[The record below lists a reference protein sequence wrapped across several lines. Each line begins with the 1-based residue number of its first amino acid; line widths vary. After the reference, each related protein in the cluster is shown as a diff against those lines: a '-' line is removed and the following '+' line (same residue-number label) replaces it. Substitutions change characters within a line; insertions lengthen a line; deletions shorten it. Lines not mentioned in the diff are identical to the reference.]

1 MDTFRVLQIDRAG
14 WESYSI
20 QTGSRRHIS
29 AIQPTFT
36 LHFPTCSCC
45 ESAENLKPVSKRPI
59 FLCRSEYSLCRRT
72 RTSTAT
78 YEFGLSCVCNH
89 GTVNCNQI
97 FRGLKIHIFICI
109 QKDFSQETLEHILCV
124 LIWSERLGAQPEEE
138 ARGSDEQMLARVS
151 RSIVSCEGNHETV
164 SQFRFVTSKICFH
177 TDFHYQLSQNFNS
190 DIFFIQLNIPLSFWC
205 ILICIY

>member
-1 MDTFRVLQIDRAG
+1 MSHSRSSVAESELSSWIFLQSKWTHLGFYKLTELD
-14 WESYSI
+14 ESHTVFKLGHGETYFS
-20 QTGSRRHIS
+20 QQL
-29 AIQPTFT
+29 QPTFT

-124 LIWSERLGAQPEEE
+124 LI
-138 ARGSDEQMLARVS
+138 
-151 RSIVSCEGNHETV
+151 
-164 SQFRFVTSKICFH
+164 
-177 TDFHYQLSQNFNS
+177 
-190 DIFFIQLNIPLSFWC
+190 
-205 ILICIY
+205 

>member
-1 MDTFRVLQIDRAG
+1 MRVIQ
-14 WESYSI
+14 YSNWV
-20 QTGSRRHIS
+20 TERNIS
-29 AIQPTFT
+29 ANNYNQHSHYTSPPAAVVMPSGEPEASVQTA
-36 LHFPTCSCC
+36 HF
-45 ESAENLKPVSKRPI
+45 
-59 FLCRSEYSLCRRT
+59 SLSVWILININNNT

-89 GTVNCNQI
+89 GTVNCNRI

-138 ARGSDEQMLARVS
+138 ARGSDEQMLACVS

-177 TDFHYQLSQNFNS
+177 ADFHYQLSQNFNS

-205 ILICIY
+205 ILICIS